1 MVRHIVCWKLKDH
14 AEGRTK
20 QENALLLQKS
30 LMEMKDMIS
39 QIREIEVGIDIAEVE
54 TNWDLVLNSTFDN
67 AADLDIYQKHPAHQE
82 FKELVMKLRD
92 LRACVDYEF

>member
-1 MVRHIVCWKLKDH
+1 MIRHIVCWKLKDH

-20 QENALLLQKS
+20 QENALLLRER
-30 LMEMKDMIS
+30 LIDMKDSIS

-67 AADLDIYQKHPAHQE
+67 AADLDIYQKHPAHQA
-82 FKELVMKLRD
+82 FKELVMKLRE
-92 LRACVDYEF
+92 LRVCVDYEF